1 MLLLLL
7 LLGFAWE
14 GSAGDQTTQSNDA
27 VQAMRTAKRSTAELR
42 FVSPESA
49 NDSPALDVVAVL
61 VVLVVLG
68 GVGGVGVICL
78 ASSCLVVSNT
88 VAERCAL

>member
-1 MLLLLL
+1 
-7 LLGFAWE
+7 
-14 GSAGDQTTQSNDA
+14 
-27 VQAMRTAKRSTAELR
+27 MRTAKRSTAELR

-61 VVLVVLG
+61 VVL
-68 GVGGVGVICL
+68 GGVGVICL

-88 VAERCAL
+88 VAECCAL